1 MKSVSIALT
10 YEALNGIEVCTSD
23 IKNAYLHPTSCSKEY
38 IVCGP
43 EFGIENVGKYALVC
57 QAVYGGKSSGKDF
70 RNYLRSCKRH
80 LYFSSHPSN
89 PDVWIR
95 PAKHS
100 NDTYYYDFILL
111 YTDNTLVISA
121 NTEQVLYKKPGRYFE
136 LKEKSIGPLNIYLG
150 GSTRQV

>member
-57 QAVYGGKSSGKDF
+57 QAVYGGKSAGKDF
-70 RNYLRSCKRH
+70 RNYLHFCMRNLDFASCPAN
-80 LYFSSHPSN
+80 S
-89 PDVWIR
+89 DVWMR

-100 NDTYYYDFILL
+100 NGTYYYEFALL
-111 YTDNTLVISA
+111 FNDGALVMSE
-121 NTEQVLYKKPGRYFE
+121 NSEQLLRKDLGQYFE
-136 LKEKSIGPLNIYLG
+136 LK
-150 GSTRQV
+150 